1 MEKELRSIETQFN
14 LDDNKRTV
22 SGYAIVFDS
31 YSEDLGFRE
40 IINKSAVTEELIN
53 NSDVFAKLNHCDD
66 KILARSNRGKGS
78 LKLTIDERG
87 LRYEFE
93 APYTQY
99 GEELLEHLRR
109 GEINRS
115 SFAFTV
121 DKNDKEAERWTRSAK
136 GTLKREIYKISGLYD
151 VSPVF
156 TPAYNSTSCDLR
168 AINEELDKALEEDK
182 LAKEIDDKLTEIIEE
197 VKPVENNTQ
206 VIEETPV
213 ENLENLDNSEESI
226 NIEEVKAEDIKEE
239 SENKEENNS
248 TEIVENDTEKEDEA
262 AAEDVETSNDVSDE
276 KRDNNKYLR
285 KKMEKRFSLINALNA
300 MSNKKGFDEI
310 SEAVNMAG
318 QEEMRK
324 ANVVT
329 NGGFVIPS
337 KEYRDGEIT
346 VAAEGEDVVAT
357 DLFDVIEPLRANSV
371 LAQAGAKFV
380 TGLTNNVQ
388 YPVLSAGNVGWEDEI
403 AEASA
408 FGSTFGKVELKPKR
422 LSAFVDIS
430 KKMLV
435 QDSVGVENAIRR
447 DIINAIAEKLQ
458 ATILGTEAGSDVKP
472 AGLFAGSPAT
482 VSDYKGLLDLEASV
496 EDANVYGK
504 GCYIVSNKAKAGLR
518 NMAKSAKT
526 SALVMENGAIDG
538 TPVYNTSAV
547 AGQGIAYGDFS
558 NLIIGQWGG
567 IELSMVEDATLAA
580 KGLVRIVVNAF
591 FDAQVLREG
600 AIAVATL

>member
-31 YSEDLGFRE
+31 YSDNLGFIE

-78 LKLTIDERG
+78 LKLTLDEIG

-93 APYTQY
+93 APHTQY

-121 DKNDKEAERWTRSAK
+121 DKNDKEAERWTRSTD

-156 TPAYNSTSCDLR
+156 TPAYNSTTCDLR
-168 AINEELDKALEEDK
+168 AINEELDKALDEDK
-182 LAKEIDDKLTEIIEE
+182 LAKEINDKLTEIIEE
-197 VKPVENNTQ
+197 VKPVEDNTQ

-213 ENLENLDNSEESI
+213 ENLENLDNSEKSI
-226 NIEEVKAEDIKEE
+226 NVEEVKAEDIKED
-239 SENKEENNS
+239 SKEEERNS
-248 TEIVENDTEKEDEA
+248 TEIVDDE
-262 AAEDVETSNDVSDE
+262 ETSDAISEE
-276 KRDNNKYLR
+276 KNNNTNFLR
-285 KKMEKRFSLINALNA
+285 KKMERRFSLINTLNA
-300 MSNKKGFDEI
+300 MSNKRGFDEI

-324 ANVVT
+324 ADVVT

-337 KEYRDGEIT
+337 MEYRVGEIT
-346 VAAEGEDVVAT
+346 VATEGEDVVAT

-408 FGSTFGKVELKPKR
+408 FGSTFSKVELKPKR

-458 ATILGTEAGSDVKP
+458 ATILGSEEGSDVKP
-472 AGLFAGSPAT
+472 AGLFAGTPVT
-482 VSDYKGLLDLEASV
+482 VTDFKGLLDLEASV
-496 EDANVYGK
+496 EDANVYGN

-526 SALVMENGAIDG
+526 SALVMENGTIDG
-538 TPVYNTSAV
+538 TPVYNSSAV
-547 AGQGIAYGDFS
+547 AGKGIAYGDFS

-567 IELSMVEDATLAA
+567 IELSMVEDAALAA

-591 FDAQVLREG
+591 FDAKVLRKG